1 MAWPHLLDQISD
13 MQVLSDKVAL
23 HKLWSGAGFEREESV
38 KAHGYRRGIFDSACH
53 AGTEA

>member
-1 MAWPHLLDQISD
+1 MTRSLFTS
-13 MQVLSDKVAL
+13 
-23 HKLWSGAGFEREESV
+23 SGGRAGFEREESV